1 VRREPEVR
9 ALDDGVDRGD
19 RERRRAHDRRVVAG
33 PAHEPAAAVLERGLD
48 RGDQL
53 ELGQRRPA

>member
-1 VRREPEVR
+1 VR
-9 ALDDGVDRGD
+9 ALDDRVDRSD
-19 RERRRAHDRRVVAG
+19 RERRRAHHRRVVAR
-33 PAHEPAAAVLERGLD
+33 PAHEAAAAVLERGLD